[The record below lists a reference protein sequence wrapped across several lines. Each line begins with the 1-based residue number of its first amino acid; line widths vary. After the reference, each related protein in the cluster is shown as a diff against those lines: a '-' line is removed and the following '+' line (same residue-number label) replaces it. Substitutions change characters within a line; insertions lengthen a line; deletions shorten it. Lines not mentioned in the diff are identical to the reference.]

1 VKLDPINEMLLILYL
16 SVIDS
21 FIVDDLWLRRWYWLC
36 FGYPCVL
43 WI

>member
-21 FIVDDLWLRRWYWLC
+21 FIVDDL
-36 FGYPCVL
+36 
-43 WI
+43 